1 MKNSIV
7 DEIDIKILKLL
18 QDDARISIKSIANKL
33 FLSAPTVKTRLDS
46 LKEKGIIKGYYVEI
60 DNSVYENIIKC
71 FVEIEV
77 APNLKEELYKILID
91 SPNVIECERVT
102 GEYSL
107 ITKVIFKNTIEMDR
121 FINKIQ
127 YYGKTRTQII
137 FSTIINHR
145 GIEL

>member
-1 MKNSIV
+1 MKNTII
-7 DEIDIKILKLL
+7 DEIDLKILKLL
-18 QDDARISIKSIANKL
+18 QDDARISVKAIADKL
-33 FLSAPTVKTRLDS
+33 FLSAPTIKSRMDT

-60 DNSVYENIIKC
+60 DNSVYENVIKC

-77 APNLKEELYKILID
+77 SPTKKDELYKILIE
-91 SPNVIECERVT
+91 SPNVVECERVT

-107 ITKVIFKNTIEMDR
+107 ITKVLFKNTIEMDK

-137 FSTIINHR
+137 FSTIINRR
-145 GIEL
+145 GVNL

>member
-1 MKNSIV
+1 MKKSVI
-7 DEIDIKILKLL
+7 DEIDYKILKIL
-18 QDDARISIKSIANKL
+18 QDDAKISAKEIAKKL
-33 FLSAPTVKTRLDS
+33 YLSAPTVKSRIDS
-46 LKEKGIIKGYYVEI
+46 MTERGIIKGYYVEI
-60 DNSVYENIIKC
+60 DNSIFENVIRC

-77 APNLKEELYKILID
+77 SPSKKDELYKILFD

-107 ITKVIFKNTIEMDR
+107 IATVVFKNTVEMDL

-145 GIEL
+145 GISL